1 MNYTDS
7 ITLDVADVKGSL
19 FARGDLLEGLEGS
32 AFVVDVDVAD
42 LPSTSA
48 TSIRVMGTPEAVY
61 IVADR
66 YFAQMYAS

>member
-32 AFVVDVDVAD
+32 AFVVDVAD